1 MALVLADRVQQTGT
15 ANTTVSFTFSG
26 TVSGYQAFTVIGN
39 ANTTYYGATDTAGNW
54 EVGIGTYTLVGTLL
68 TRNTILSSSN
78 AGAAVTFSG
87 TVTVFVTYPSSRSI
101 YANGTTLTATNSS
114 ILPVASGG
122 TGVATLTGLAYGNA
136 TSAFSA
142 ATAAQVVSVIGTT
155 AVTNATNAS
164 NLTGGNITGNYSLS
178 NTTSPNTVHLQ
189 FGDNSGWIYRFMTN
203 VAGTPTTR
211 FSFTDSGNFT
221 AVGTVAGTN
230 ITSAGN
236 VTGTSTNVT
245 GVVAAAN
252 GGTGQS
258 SYAVGD
264 LVYAST
270 TTALSKLADVATGN
284 ALISGGVGVAPSYG
298 KIGLTTHVSGTLPIA
313 NGGTNGTATPTLGG
327 VIVGTGT
334 AYAST
339 AAGTTGQVLLAQT
352 GAAPVWGSAPASG
365 VTSLA
370 GTANQITAS
379 ASTGAVTLSTP
390 STFIAPGSIAATTT
404 VTGTTINASQPFIV
418 NSKTATV
425 SYSIPS
431 GSSAM
436 SAGPITLNAGVVITV
451 PSGSKWVVL

>member
-101 YANGTTLTATNSS
+101 YADGTTLTATNSS
-114 ILPVASGG
+114 ILPATSGG
-122 TGVATLTGLAYGNA
+122 TGQSVYAVGDIVYASTTTALSKLADVATGNALISGGVGVAPAYGKIGLTTHVSGTLGTGNGGTNLTTFTSGGAVYA
-136 TSAFSA
+136 TS
-142 ATAAQVVSVIGTT
+142 TSV
-155 AVTNATNAS
+155 
-164 NLTGGNITGNYSLS
+164 LT
-178 NTTSPNTVHLQ
+178 
-189 FGDNSGWIYRFMTN
+189 
-203 VAGTPTTR
+203 
-211 FSFTDSGNFT
+211 
-221 AVGTVAGTN
+221 
-230 ITSAGN
+230 
-236 VTGTSTNVT
+236 TGTLPATS
-245 GVVAAAN
+245 

-264 LVYAST
+264 IVYAST

-352 GAAPVWGSAPASG
+352 GASPIWGTAPASG

>member
-1 MALVLADRVQQTGT
+1 MDALAGATTSGFYLRGNGTDVVMAAIVAGDVPTLNQNTTGT
-15 ANTTVSFTFSG
+15 A
-26 TVSGYQAFTVIGN
+26 
-39 ANTTYYGATDTAGNW
+39 D
-54 EVGIGTYTLVGTLL
+54 
-68 TRNTILSSSN
+68 
-78 AGAAVTFSG
+78 
-87 TVTVFVTYPSSRSI
+87 
-101 YANGTTLTATNSS
+101 
-114 ILPVASGG
+114 
-122 TGVATLTGLAYGNA
+122 
-136 TSAFSA
+136 
-142 ATAAQVVSVIGTT
+142 
-155 AVTNATNAS
+155 
-164 NLTGGNITGNYSLS
+164 
-178 NTTSPNTVHLQ
+178 
-189 FGDNSGWIYRFMTN
+189 
-203 VAGTPTTR
+203 
-211 FSFTDSGNFT
+211 
-221 AVGTVAGTN
+221 
-230 ITSAGN
+230 
-236 VTGTSTNVT
+236 NVT

-298 KIGLTTHVSGTLPIA
+298 KIDLTTHVSGTLPIA

-365 VTSLA
+365 VTSLT

-379 ASTGAVTLSTP
+379 ASTGAITLSTP

-418 NSKTATV
+418 NSLTATV
-425 SYSIPS
+425 SYSIPA
-431 GSSAM
+431 GSSAS
-436 SAGPITLNAGVVITV
+436 SAGPITVNSGVTVTV
-451 PSGSKWVVL
+451 PSGSRWVVL